1 MSTKAVFAIAALVC
15 ALLWAGAEWTLPH
28 EQPGKTVLRWATD
41 ANPARRE
48 QISKFQELN
57 PDVEVRLESGDMS
70 KMIVQCSTG
79 TGPDLIDVLSVQDM
93 SRMVDAGILLD
104 LTPEAAKNGF
114 APEKT
119 YPSMRDGLFYKGRMY
134 RFPCN
139 VGASCIIYNK
149 AVFADHGLPEP
160 QPGWTWED
168 FVKICQQLRDIPSR
182 SGQKHFPFANW
193 NGLIY
198 YYELFCGTGGRFF
211 KDGGL
216 RCNLDSPQ
224 AIDALQRYYDLI
236 YKYKVVP
243 TPAEASGISSQGG
256 WGSGGFNWFSEGR
269 AAMIPIARWYIVQ
282 LPYYPE
288 LQGKLGAIQM
298 PSINGR
304 PSASRV
310 ECRGSGINAL
320 SRHKPAALR
329 FLNFLASEDYSKLI
343 AAGGDSLPPIPEYGT
358 PEKLVCKYEPNVAF
372 HRPFVEAMRDGYTPD
387 VSPYIENSLVI
398 RWLQEA
404 INRVENNLQQPDE
417 ALRALAAEVDQRI
430 ARNLAYSKNLQAE
443 YEANTG
449 RTYSSNWQSA
459 RPALPLAPGK

>member
-1 MSTKAVFAIAALVC
+1 MSTKAVFAIAAAIC
-15 ALLWAGAEWTLPH
+15 ALMWAGAEWTLPR

-48 QISKFQELN
+48 QIEKFSALH
-57 PDVEVRLESGDMS
+57 PDIEVRLEPGDMG
-70 KMIVQCSTG
+70 KMIVQCATG

-104 LTPEAAKNGF
+104 LTPEAAKHGF
-114 APEKT
+114 SPEKT
-119 YPSMRDGLFYKGRMY
+119 YPSMREGLSYKGKMY

-149 AVFADHGLPEP
+149 AVFADHNLPEP

-168 FVKICQQLRDIPSR
+168 FVRTCQQLRDTPSK
-182 SGQKHFPFANW
+182 SGQKHISFANW

-198 YYELFCGTGGRFF
+198 YFDLLCGTRGHFF
-211 KDGGL
+211 KSDGL
-216 RCNLDSPQ
+216 RCDLDSPQ

-269 AAMIPIARWYIVQ
+269 AAMIPIARWYIVM
-282 LPYYPE
+282 LPYFPD
-288 LQGKLGAIQM
+288 LKDKLGVIQM
-298 PSINGR
+298 PSIGGR

-310 ECRGSGINAL
+310 ECRGSGINAR
-320 SRHKPAALR
+320 SHHQDAALT

-343 AAGGDSLPPIPEYGT
+343 ASGGDSLPPIPEYGT
-358 PEKLVCKYEPNVAF
+358 PEKLICKDAPQIAF
-372 HRPFVEAMRDGYTPD
+372 HKPFVEAMRDGYTPD
-387 VSPYIENSLVI
+387 VSPYIENSLVV

-404 INRVENNLQQPDE
+404 INRVENNLQSPAE
-417 ALRALAAEVDQRI
+417 ALHALAIEVDQRI

-443 YEANTG
+443 YQANTG
-449 RTYSSNWQSA
+449 RPYSPDWQNS
-459 RPALPLAPGK
+459 LPTTVQPPSK

>member
-1 MSTKAVFAIAALVC
+1 MSTKSVFAIAAIVC
-15 ALLWAGAEWTLPH
+15 AVLWAGAELTLPRPA
-28 EQPGKTVLRWATD
+28 EGKIVLRWATD

-48 QISKFQELN
+48 QIEAFQKLH
-57 PDVEVRLESGDMS
+57 PQIEVRLESGDLS

-79 TGPDLIDVLSVQDM
+79 TGPDVIDILSVQDM
-93 SRMVDAGILLD
+93 SRMVDAGILQD
-104 LTPEAAKNGF
+104 LTPDAAGRGF

-119 YPSMRDGLFYKGRMY
+119 YPSMRDGLFYKGKMY

-168 FVKICQQLRDIPSR
+168 FVRTCEQVRDTPSK
-182 SGQKHFPFANW
+182 SGQKHIPFANW

-198 YYELFCGTGGRFF
+198 YYELFCGNGARFF

-216 RCNLDSPQ
+216 RSDLDSPQ

-269 AAMIPIARWYIVQ
+269 AAMIPIARWFIVM

-310 ECRGSGINAL
+310 ECRGSGINAR
-320 SRHKPAALR
+320 SHQKDAALT
-329 FLNFLASEDYSKLI
+329 FLGFLASEEYSKLI
-343 AAGGDSLPPIPEYGT
+343 AAGGDSLPPIPEFGT
-358 PEKLVCKYEPNVAF
+358 PDKLSCKYEPAVEF

-387 VSPYIENSLVI
+387 VSPYIENSLVV

-404 INRVENNLQQPDE
+404 INRVENNLQKPED
-417 ALRALAAEVDQRI
+417 AMRALAQEVNQRI
-430 ARNLAYSKNLQAE
+430 ARNLAYSRNLQNE
-443 YEANTG
+443 FEADTG
-449 RTYSSNWQSA
+449 SPYAADWQS
-459 RPALPLAPGK
+459 RLPAAIGGKMR